1 LKQYALNNIFSRDL
15 ATAHLEGKIH
25 IHDLGYPVRV
35 YSFAKDE
42 IVYIKEGE
50 SGKEECLSLG
60 VLFNR
65 SPFGY
70 EENGFEIRPLKDCY
84 IRDYNNQWTKLLRVL
99 RHRAKKRMLFI
110 KTEDGNG
117 IVVTEDHPMMDEN
130 LKQITA
136 REIVPGKTKLITCH
150 PGDILSNSD
159 QIDLVAEFKRMGK
172 GHTVFLNRAY
182 QDENSMAKDIKIKDA
197 NNCTYNES
205 YIYVKGSSNG
215 IPAIFPLDEETGW
228 LIGLF
233 IAEGN
238 FTTITRYKNGEYLGK
253 DYLGHETTIT
263 CGQEEANKAKA
274 ILNRLKIGFGEDKK
288 DNGCIA
294 IRIYNMLFADF
305 LREVFGIQ
313 HLSRLKCLP
322 QYYRHYSKRFLRG
335 MLAGIIDGDA
345 SIKGKTEQANTRIDL
360 RVSSKTLV
368 TQVKHLTSILG
379 FDSLLRNVEGM
390 GSERIYKGKVIK
402 QNFPLYGVSFGVTQ
416 EVYDLLSPCS
426 IKLQRIRFKPA
437 RKSVRPFQGV
447 SKVTNVVEV
456 KIKDEYVY
464 DVTTESG
471 TFLCSGI
478 LTHNCSSHSLEYIK
492 KYGLHLEKLEIIS
505 SPAKHARTLTGHLN
519 TFLAS
524 MQAYYAG
531 ALGVGYINIFY
542 APYLVGMD
550 WREIKQE
557 AQYLIFSLSQ
567 SAFSRGGQVLFLDAN
582 VHTGVPSYLKD
593 VPAIGPGGEYT
604 GKTYG
609 EYEREAQI
617 FARALME
624 VWHEGDSFGHI
635 FSFPKMDLHVN
646 ADTFSDPKQ
655 HELLEYAC
663 LIASENGVPYFVF
676 DRDDVTLSA
685 CCRLRTTITDNY
697 VIKHPESMRFCGFQ
711 NVTINLPQAAY
722 RAGKGKIEKLF
733 PEIERAMDLAMEAH
747 LQKKRFIGSLMKEEG
762 LPLWELGKIA
772 KDGRPYVDLDK
783 VTYIIGIIGLNECV
797 QFLTGKELHEEEEV
811 FRLGL
816 RIVSFMYL
824 KAKEYEKKYGL
835 KVSLEESPAESA
847 ARRLAKVDLREYPES
862 KGVVKGD
869 IEKEEFYYN
878 NSIHFSANAPIS
890 LIDRIEKQSKFHTL
904 IESGAIIHAFIGE
917 EKPSPASI
925 MNLVKKTWETTK
937 AAQITISPEFTV
949 CYQCHRLTRGLE
961 ENCSHCGSAE
971 VYGITRIV
979 GYFSR
984 IPNWNKSKLGELKDR
999 HRGNY
1004 SLGGLE
1010 IENKGDEIK
1019 KRYSTAAV

>member
-1 LKQYALNNIFSRDL
+1 MIKVRKRYFTSVRKRDGRIVPFNKAKITEAIFKAAQGGGGETWRMARKIANNVEEYLKSNYLPGETLSMKAIGDAIETVLMEDGHPLTAKAYMLHRIARQKMAQKLKVSKKKKKKSDVTDFALLVAAETEAELNPWNREKIAQALVKEANIPIKAANQVAHNVEKKIFTSGVKQVTTGFIRELVDSELLELGYGKKIKEQTSLGIPTYDLQELIFSKSLENSNIASHNPEAVNLVIAETTLKQYALNNIFSRDL

-35 YSFAKDE
+35 Y
-42 IVYIKEGE
+42 
-50 SGKEECLSLG
+50 
-60 VLFNR
+60 
-65 SPFGY
+65 
-70 EENGFEIRPLKDCY
+70 
-84 IRDYNNQWTKLLRVL
+84 
-99 RHRAKKRMLFI
+99 
-110 KTEDGNG
+110 
-117 IVVTEDHPMMDEN
+117 
-130 LKQITA
+130 
-136 REIVPGKTKLITCH
+136 
-150 PGDILSNSD
+150 
-159 QIDLVAEFKRMGK
+159 
-172 GHTVFLNRAY
+172 
-182 QDENSMAKDIKIKDA
+182 
-197 NNCTYNES
+197 
-205 YIYVKGSSNG
+205 
-215 IPAIFPLDEETGW
+215 
-228 LIGLF
+228 
-233 IAEGN
+233 
-238 FTTITRYKNGEYLGK
+238 
-253 DYLGHETTIT
+253 
-263 CGQEEANKAKA
+263 
-274 ILNRLKIGFGEDKK
+274 
-288 DNGCIA
+288 
-294 IRIYNMLFADF
+294 
-305 LREVFGIQ
+305 
-313 HLSRLKCLP
+313 
-322 QYYRHYSKRFLRG
+322 
-335 MLAGIIDGDA
+335 
-345 SIKGKTEQANTRIDL
+345 
-360 RVSSKTLV
+360 
-368 TQVKHLTSILG
+368 
-379 FDSLLRNVEGM
+379 
-390 GSERIYKGKVIK
+390 
-402 QNFPLYGVSFGVTQ
+402 
-416 EVYDLLSPCS
+416 
-426 IKLQRIRFKPA
+426 
-437 RKSVRPFQGV
+437 
-447 SKVTNVVEV
+447 
-456 KIKDEYVY
+456 
-464 DVTTESG
+464 
-471 TFLCSGI
+471 
-478 LTHNCSSHSLEYIK
+478 CSSHSLEYIK

-593 VPAIGPGGEYT
+593 VPAIGQGGEYT

-609 EYEREAQI
+609 EYEKEAQI

-646 ADTFSDPKQ
+646 ADTFSDPEQ
-655 HELLEYAC
+655 YELLEYAC

-697 VIKHPESMRFCGFQ
+697 IIKHPESMRFCGFQ

-733 PEIERAMDLAMEAH
+733 PEIERGMDLAVEAH

-797 QFLTGKELHEEEEV
+797 QFLTGKELHEDEEV

-824 KAKEYEKKYGL
+824 KTKEYEKKYGL

-890 LIDRIEKQSKFHTL
+890 LVDRIEKQSKFHTL

-925 MNLVKKTWETTK
+925 MNLVRKTWETTK

-961 ENCSHCGSAE
+961 ENCSHCGSTQ

-1004 SLGGLE
+1004 SLRGLE
-1010 IENKGDEIK
+1010 IENKSDEIK
-1019 KRYSTAAV
+1019 KRYSPATV